1 MSTQVYICHNVAEKK
16 SFEVASL
23 NLVPEM
29 YYSTTYLIS
38 VNSVQELISKIG
50 ILETGLYII
59 SFEKITSNN
68 ESSPEYTSFGEEDF
82 TPLTSSTIIEYN
94 SECSDEIINPLY
106 NERRD
111 TIVNPLYQQ
120 TKAFNDCTESTFN
133 ETSSIEE
140 EDFTPLTSS
149 TINEYNSECIDEIIN
164 PLYQQTEAFFDCTE
178 STFNE
183 TSSIDE
189 KDFTP
194 SEYSDEIANPL
205 FNGCIDKSVKPIL
218 QFLI

>member
-16 SFEVASL
+16 SFEVVSL

-106 NERRD
+106 
-111 TIVNPLYQQ
+111 
-120 TKAFNDCTESTFN
+120 
-133 ETSSIEE
+133 
-140 EDFTPLTSS
+140 
-149 TINEYNSECIDEIIN
+149 
-164 PLYQQTEAFFDCTE
+164 QQTEAFFDCTE